1 MSESGFS
8 RSGFMPAR
16 VLHLHAS
23 RFCNLTCQHCYSDS
37 GPHHRD
43 ALTAETIISALPF
56 LRSEGYEV
64 LSLSGGEPLLY
75 SGFETTV
82 RSASKLGFRINLIT
96 NGAPVGGRLLDLIA
110 EYVDFVAVS
119 LDGMPELHMELR
131 GNPHAFRWAE
141 RAMDRL
147 GALGKRFGIAYGVSR
162 ESISGMPWVNNFA
175 QEKGAAL
182 VQFHPFASTGRG
194 QQLGDRLS
202 LRETDKARA
211 YLIAAL
217 LDMGNEPAIQLDI
230 APVSIAQSRR
240 QDYEILRLEH
250 ATHTSLSSLMNP
262 LIIDERGL
270 LLPLSYGIHPKLALG
285 SLDSNIADLISLYK
299 EGEWKDL
306 RTLLEMSFSAL
317 DSHKEKFVDWFF
329 HIVETSYILGSQH
342 EMQWGERSVQM
353 YESQAKSEEIP
364 C

>member
-1 MSESGFS
+1 MSGSGFS

-37 GPHHRD
+37 GPHHGD

-75 SGFETTV
+75 SGFETIV
-82 RSASKLGFRINLIT
+82 RSASNLGFRINLIT
-96 NGAPVGGRLLDLIA
+96 NGAPVGGRLLDLI
-110 EYVDFVAVS
+110 EEHVDFVAVS
-119 LDGMPELHMELR
+119 LDGMPELHIELR

-147 GALGKRFGIAYGVSR
+147 GARGKRFGIAYGVSR
-162 ESISGMPWVNNFA
+162 ESLSGMPWVVNFA

-217 LDMGNEPAIQLDI
+217 LDMGNEPTIQLDI
-230 APVSIAQSRR
+230 APVSIAQSRG
-240 QDYEILRLEH
+240 QDYEILLLED
-250 ATHTSLSSLMNP
+250 ATTTPLSSLVNP
-262 LIIDERGL
+262 LIIDETGL
-270 LLPLSYGIHPKLALG
+270 ILPLSYGMNQSLALG
-285 SLDSNIADLISLYK
+285 RLESDSGDWITRYK
-299 EGEWKDL
+299 EGEWKKL
-306 RTLLEMSFSAL
+306 RSLLELSFAAL
-317 DSHKEKFVDWFF
+317 DIRKENFVDWFF
-329 HIVETSYILGSQH
+329 HVVETSYRLPPDSERMLSLGVDALSI
-342 EMQWGERSVQM
+342 ERS
-353 YESQAKSEEIP
+353 
-364 C
+364 